1 VSCFGRPTRAVAG
14 ARVDETGAVDNDP
27 VIEAPALVLNDC
39 ANIRMFSAWTPSK
52 RLRIRL
58 ASREQLRGIVIFLFM
73 LDLYELDM
81 LPLRKNLSLRAV
93 AVRVRRWRELVEM
106 AHMFVKH
113 GLLRR
118 PLGIAELYSLREIAA
133 EPQRV

>member
-1 VSCFGRPTRAVAG
+1 M
-14 ARVDETGAVDNDP
+14 
-27 VIEAPALVLNDC
+27 IEAPALVLNDC